1 MLAVTTLA
9 EIAGKAVLS
18 QGLATS
24 FRPRKYYTIPKESL
38 EASIEDVEQLI
49 NFFVIEI
56 QRVVFAE
63 NVAVSGAVSFSV
75 RYEVI
80 MSTKL
85 LRRPLWP
92 HSCLTG

>member
-9 EIAGKAVLS
+9 EIVGKMVFS

-56 QRVVFAE
+56 QRVIYAE
-63 NVAVSGAVSFSV
+63 NVAVSGAVSLQYDV
-75 RYEVI
+75 RL
-80 MSTKL
+80 S
-85 LRRPLWP
+85 
-92 HSCLTG
+92 